1 MISELKNKW
10 KEITFLSLL
19 YILELYMFS
28 SLVIRLSPIVTAI
41 VCVLLVGIMIPLVV
55 NIIKEK
61 KVDKQHLKIFLF
73 FSLVALACGV
83 ARSYLFIVSLL
94 IAYMFYDNKKLL
106 YKWMFIIMC
115 IGLSVFLILCFLT
128 VIPDMPIFRGDI
140 DNVTNIRHTFGFG
153 HPNHIM
159 KFFFNALIW
168 GYLWLCDNKKK
179 TLIYTVCA
187 FAIAFFIYYNTH
199 CRTGMMTVIGTLIIM
214 NFPIFINWIKTKWLY
229 VIGVVATI
237 LMIISYVSP
246 QMGSLLSGRPYFY
259 NLFISEYP
267 LSILLGKGY
276 EGIFTYPLDNSFM
289 YTIFDGGIVAL
300 LVITYTFY
308 HSFKNKEDTK
318 TKVALIGVLVYSL
331 FEALCTIYATPLY
344 ILMFMELLE
353 VYFKKESNKK
363 MEEIVKLGE
372 SSN

>member
-1 MISELKNKW
+1 
-10 KEITFLSLL
+10 
-19 YILELYMFS
+19 
-28 SLVIRLSPIVTAI
+28 
-41 VCVLLVGIMIPLVV
+41 
-55 NIIKEK
+55 
-61 KVDKQHLKIFLF
+61 
-73 FSLVALACGV
+73 
-83 ARSYLFIVSLL
+83 
-94 IAYMFYDNKKLL
+94 
-106 YKWMFIIMC
+106 
-115 IGLSVFLILCFLT
+115 
-128 VIPDMPIFRGDI
+128 
-140 DNVTNIRHTFGFG
+140 
-153 HPNHIM
+153 
-159 KFFFNALIW
+159 
-168 GYLWLCDNKKK
+168 
-179 TLIYTVCA
+179 
-187 FAIAFFIYYNTH
+187 
-199 CRTGMMTVIGTLIIM
+199 MMTVIGTLIIM

-267 LSILLGKGY
+267 LSILLAKGY